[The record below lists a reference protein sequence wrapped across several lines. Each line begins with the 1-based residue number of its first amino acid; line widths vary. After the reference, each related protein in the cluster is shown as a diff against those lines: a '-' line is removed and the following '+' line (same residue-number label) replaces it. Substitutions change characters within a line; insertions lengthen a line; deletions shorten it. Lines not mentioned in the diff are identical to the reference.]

1 MEALFT
7 GCDPI
12 QIRLFT
18 QKEAKNDIKKL
29 EKMQDHQVKLT
40 TALVTTREPPEELEY
55 YEEAYRHS
63 DPAEGKAAG
72 DHSSMSNVNNLPSAL
87 PSLTGPQVCALY
99 QFLQLNGNYSLVPT
113 KEDGDCLY
121 GAFRRGTDLPAE
133 VADNHIK
140 RCIVRALCHYH
151 SFFYGYLSHAIGM
164 IYGVERLDPAVLA
177 EKIKKKQISSDDLR
191 DQRLPGPLSF
201 IDWIKL
207 ILQESAYGDE
217 IVILVMSLL
226 WQLKITVL
234 YADDLSEKKFRH
246 NQRITQ
252 VDMLLVYS
260 GNTQHFVGAGR
271 GLNLFRSACNILGSG
286 HQKRCPWPFFE

>member
-1 MEALFT
+1 MA
-7 GCDPI
+7 
-12 QIRLFT
+12 
-18 QKEAKNDIKKL
+18 
-29 EKMQDHQVKLT
+29 
-40 TALVTTREPPEELEY
+40 
-55 YEEAYRHS
+55 
-63 DPAEGKAAG
+63 
-72 DHSSMSNVNNLPSAL
+72 NVNNLPSAL

-133 VADNHIK
+133 VADIHIK

-151 SFFYGYLSHAIGM
+151 DFFFGYLSHAIGM

-260 GNTQHFVGAGR
+260 GNTQHFV
-271 GLNLFRSACNILGSG
+271 
-286 HQKRCPWPFFE
+286 

>member
-1 MEALFT
+1 MEEHPEYLT
-7 GCDPI
+7 
-12 QIRLFT
+12 
-18 QKEAKNDIKKL
+18 
-29 EKMQDHQVKLT
+29 KLT
-40 TALVTTREPPEELEY
+40 TELVTSREPPEELKY
-55 YEEAYRHS
+55 YQEAYRHS
-63 DPAEGKAAG
+63 GPAEGKAAG

-87 PSLTGPQVCALY
+87 PALSGPQVCALY
-99 QFLQLNGNYSLVPT
+99 QFLQLNGNFSLVPT

-133 VADNHIK
+133 VADIHIK
-140 RCIVRALCHYH
+140 RCIVRAVCHH
-151 SFFYGYLSHAIGM
+151 HQFFFGYLSHAIGM

-177 EKIKKKQISSDDLR
+177 EKVKKKQISTDDLR

-201 IDWIKL
+201 VDWIKL

-260 GNTQHFVGAGR
+260 GETQHFVGAGR
-271 GLNLFRSACNILGSG
+271 ESIYFRSVSNILGSG
-286 HQKRCPWPFFE
+286 HRKRWPYPNCESLVVHNKIR